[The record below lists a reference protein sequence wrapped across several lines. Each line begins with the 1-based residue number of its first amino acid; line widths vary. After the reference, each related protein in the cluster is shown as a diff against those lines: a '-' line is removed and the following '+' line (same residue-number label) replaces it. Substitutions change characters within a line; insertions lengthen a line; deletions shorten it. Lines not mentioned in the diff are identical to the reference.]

1 MKHVEIYTGVESCLY
16 YIGKLLQSK
25 AIWSLILPGVHKYI
39 SKGGLLTLI
48 QCLLSFETDTISS
61 VFAQDKEE
69 TLAMMHVDTSEAKA
83 TS

>member
-1 MKHVEIYTGVESCLY
+1 MLRAVLITQVNYSNPT
-16 YIGKLLQSK
+16 QSDQLK
-25 AIWSLILPGVHKYI
+25 SSTLSGVHKYI